1 MYTKIVDIIESLR
14 IDKSLP
20 LTLDTQLIGSDR
32 ILDSLLLVEL
42 CLKLEDLGSELNFN
56 FDWTSTEAMSRSASM
71 FRDIRSRV
79 AEFENQLSN
88 SK

>member
-1 MYTKIVDIIESLR
+1 MYEKILEIIDSLR
-14 IDKSLP
+14 IDKSVP
-20 LTLDTQLIGSDR
+20 LSPDTKLIGSDR

-42 CLKLEDLGSELNFN
+42 CLKLEDLGSAMNFN

-71 FRDIRSRV
+71 FRDIKSLV
-79 AEFENQLSN
+79 GEFENQLSN

>member
-1 MYTKIVDIIESLR
+1 MYEKILKIIDSLR
-14 IDKSLP
+14 IDKSAQ
-20 LTLDTQLIGSDR
+20 LTEDTHLIGSDR

-42 CLKLEDLGSELNFN
+42 CLKLEDLGSELDFN

-71 FRDIRSRV
+71 FRDVKSLV

>member
-1 MYTKIVDIIESLR
+1 MYEKIVEIIETLR
-14 IDKSLP
+14 LDKSHP
-20 LTLDTQLIGSDR
+20 LTQETQLIGSER

-42 CLKLEDLGSELNFN
+42 CLKLEDLASDLDFN

-71 FRDIRSRV
+71 FRDIKSLV

>member
-1 MYTKIVDIIESLR
+1 MYEKIVSIIDSLR
-14 IDKSLP
+14 IDKLVP
-20 LTLDTQLIGSDR
+20 LTQDTHLIGSER

-71 FRDIRSRV
+71 FRDVKSLV

>member
-1 MYTKIVDIIESLR
+1 MYEKILKIVDSIR
-14 IDKSLP
+14 IDKAAP
-20 LTLDTQLIGSDR
+20 LTQDTQLIGSDR

-42 CLKLEDLGSELNFN
+42 CLKLEDLASELNFN

-71 FRDIRSRV
+71 FRDVKSLV

-88 SK
+88 LK

>member
-1 MYTKIVDIIESLR
+1 MYEKIVNIIDSLR
-14 IDKSLP
+14 IDKLVP
-20 LTLDTQLIGSDR
+20 LTQDTHLIGSDR

-42 CLKLEDLGSELNFN
+42 CLKLEDLSSELNFN

-71 FRDIRSRV
+71 FRDVKSLV

>member
-1 MYTKIVDIIESLR
+1 MYQKIVEIIESLR
-14 IDKSLP
+14 IDKSVS
-20 LTLDTQLIGSDR
+20 LTQDTPLIGSDR

-42 CLKLEDLGSELNFN
+42 CLKLEDLGSDLNFN

-71 FRDIRSRV
+71 FRDIKSLV
-79 AEFENQLSN
+79 TEFEKQLSN

>member
-1 MYTKIVDIIESLR
+1 MYEKIVNIIESLR
-14 IDKSLP
+14 IDKLAP
-20 LTLDTQLIGSDR
+20 LTQDTHLIGSDR

-42 CLKLEDLGSELNFN
+42 CLRLEDLGSEMNFN

-71 FRDIRSRV
+71 FRDVKSLV

>member
-1 MYTKIVDIIESLR
+1 MFEKILQIIDSLR
-14 IDKSLP
+14 LDKSVP
-20 LTLDTQLIGSDR
+20 LTQDTQLIGSDR

-71 FRDIRSRV
+71 FRDIKSLV
-79 AEFENQLSN
+79 AEFEQQLFN